1 MDDIQVGNGRAGYFF
16 SFERAGIVPDM
27 VVMSKSI
34 SGFGM
39 PMALLLIKP
48 ELDIFRPA
56 EHNGTFRG
64 NQLSFIGGTA
74 GIRYFTEHKLDEE
87 VRRKGQII
95 EQFIQKEILPM
106 DARLV
111 HRGIGMIW
119 GIDFNGIAPE
129 KAIEVIH
136 KAFDN
141 HLILEVAGRH
151 DGVVK
156 IMPPL
161 TIEDD
166 TLMEGLQI
174 VKKSIAEVLN

>member
-1 MDDIQVGNGRAGYFF
+1 MKQQSKLLKVISILLIIFGAFGLIGNLASIFLIGPMMNTPEMAAVYEAAGVTQPGTMYYVF
-16 SFERAGIVPDM
+16 SIVSCLVEIAAGIVGVM
-27 VVMSKSI
+27 YRSKKSVLIAGAVWTVVVI
-34 SGFGM
+34 
-39 PMALLLIKP
+39 
-48 ELDIFRPA
+48 
-56 EHNGTFRG
+56 
-64 NQLSFIGGTA
+64 
-74 GIRYFTEHKLDEE
+74 
-87 VRRKGQII
+87 
-95 EQFIQKEILPM
+95 
-106 DARLV
+106 
-111 HRGIGMIW
+111 IGMIW
-119 GIDFNGIAPE
+119 GVDFNGIASE